1 MAVQNPSPETAP
13 RPAVRDPSLDLLQEI
28 FWKPSSVGDINCQRS
43 STSTPIVCAYTMASE
58 IGLLSRRLLTSCTI
72 RNPSLRA
79 PLALRQSLW
88 ALPRTFATSSALLE
102 PPRSGGSRSAPT
114 PPSSRPAATRITPP
128 PPPPAALFGAAPAS
142 REKKPDSPFMYDATS
157 DVFDISKIIAM
168 ESDEFMKKH
177 YPTGQQEPPLRTRP
191 STGRTIHLG
200 GNIDLPRALK
210 NLDYQ
215 CRKNKLKRQW
225 HSQRFHERPGKK
237 RKRLVSER
245 WRARFKEGFQATVQR
260 VQELKNQGW

>member
-1 MAVQNPSPETAP
+1 
-13 RPAVRDPSLDLLQEI
+13 
-28 FWKPSSVGDINCQRS
+28 
-43 STSTPIVCAYTMASE
+43 
-58 IGLLSRRLLTSCTI
+58 
-72 RNPSLRA
+72 
-79 PLALRQSLW
+79 
-88 ALPRTFATSSALLE
+88 
-102 PPRSGGSRSAPT
+102 
-114 PPSSRPAATRITPP
+114 
-128 PPPPAALFGAAPAS
+128 
-142 REKKPDSPFMYDATS
+142 MYDATS

-200 GNIDLPRALK
+200 GNLDLPRALK